1 MENIDDCFFDEDYS
15 SELGAG
21 SNEASLPLDDDD
33 IFSILE
39 ALDSNSSA
47 PPPRASAYSDF
58 INLLPPTSNE
68 TKSAS
73 FETTSPRETGG
84 LSSPRNCKRR
94 KTALFEDDQQQ
105 PRASHVNV
113 ERNRRKQMNE
123 HLSVLRSLM
132 PSVYVKRGDQASIIG
147 GVVDYITELQQIVE
161 SLESKK
167 QRKAFNDNLLPSP
180 RTLKPATSILSPR
193 GMGYPISPRGMGYPI
208 SPRGVGYP
216 VSPTTPQ
223 RPQLSGLSTPN
234 RNSPGAY
241 YLPTSSPSS
250 ATLVSPQLP
259 PSPSPAPPP
268 SNELAVNSGSER
280 AQVEVK
286 FSGANVVLKT
296 VSSHIR
302 GQALKIISLLEDL
315 SLEILHVSITAIN
328 DHTMLNSFTIK
339 IGIECQLSAE
349 ELAQQVQQTFS

>member
-1 MENIDDCFFDEDYS
+1 MENIDDRFFDEDYS
-15 SELGAG
+15 SELGAR

-47 PPPRASAYSDF
+47 PPRPPPSASAYSDF
-58 INLLPPTSNE
+58 VNLLPPASND
-68 TKSAS
+68 TKAAF
-73 FETTSPRETGG
+73 FETTSPRGTEG

-94 KTALFEDDQQQ
+94 KTALFEDNQQQ

-167 QRKAFNDNLLPSP
+167 QRRAFSDNLLPSP

-208 SPRGVGYP
+208 SPRGMGYP

-223 RPQLSGLSTPN
+223 RPQRPGLSTPN

-250 ATLVSPQLP
+250 ATLVSPQLQP
-259 PSPSPAPPP
+259 ATATAPPP

-302 GQALKIISLLEDL
+302 GQALKIISLLENL

-339 IGIECQLSAE
+339 GSNAN
-349 ELAQQVQQTFS
+349 